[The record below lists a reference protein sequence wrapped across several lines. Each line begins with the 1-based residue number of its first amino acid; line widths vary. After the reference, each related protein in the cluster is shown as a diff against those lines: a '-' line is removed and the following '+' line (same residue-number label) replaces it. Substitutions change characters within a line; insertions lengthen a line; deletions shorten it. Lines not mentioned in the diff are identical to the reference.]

1 MNEPRSKPKILT
13 VDDKPQNL
21 YALEKL
27 LAKLGVEIIQ
37 ATSGFEALSLTLEH
51 DFCLAIV
58 DVQMPEMDGYELVE
72 LLRGNPSTANLPIIF
87 VSAIFSD
94 EYHHRKGY
102 DAGAVDFLSKP
113 FVPEILLSKARVFLD
128 LYHQRIKLE
137 ELINQLHAKNEV
149 LENEIKQRQEAETA
163 LQRANRD
170 KDRLFSIISHDLRNP
185 FQVLLGNTEF
195 MLEQIEHLT
204 KADIEAMTQS
214 VYKSARTAFNLLENL
229 LTWSRLQQERIE
241 YDPGPVDL
249 NELAENTVA
258 LLEEMALSKK
268 IRLSHSIEEELFAY
282 ADSYMVDTIIRN
294 LTSNALK
301 YTPPEG
307 QVTLSAHRNGV
318 SPDQPDA
325 KWVEVKVTDTGIGI
339 SPENIA
345 KLFKIDVHHTT
356 PGTAQEAGTGLGL
369 ILCQEMIKKNGGQIW
384 IDSEENKG
392 TTVTFSVPT
401 PDDPH
406 PENG

>member
-1 MNEPRSKPKILT
+1 MNEYRSKPKILT

-27 LAKLGVEIIQ
+27 LTKLNVETIQ

-72 LLRGNPSTANLPIIF
+72 LLRGNPSTANLPVIF

-113 FVPEILLSKARVFLD
+113 FVPEILFSKARVFLD

-137 ELINQLHAKNEV
+137 EVVNQLHAKNEA
-149 LENEIKQRQEAETA
+149 LENEIKQRQQVEIA
-163 LQRANRD
+163 LQRANSD
-170 KDRLFSIISHDLRNP
+170 KDRLFAIISHDLRNP

-195 MLEQIEHLT
+195 MLEQIERLT
-204 KADIEAMTQS
+204 KADIKTMTNS
-214 VYKSARTAFNLLENL
+214 VYKSARAAFNLLENL

-249 NELAENTVA
+249 HKLAGNTVA
-258 LLEEMALSKK
+258 LLNDMALSKK
-268 IRLSHSIEEELFAY
+268 IRLTHTIEEGLFAY
-282 ADSYMVDTIIRN
+282 ADSYMVDTTIRN

-301 YTPPEG
+301 FTPAEG
-307 QVTLSAHRNGV
+307 QVILSAHRNGAL
-318 SPDQPDA
+318 SDKLET

-369 ILCQEMIKKNGGQIW
+369 ILCQEMVKKNGGEIW

-392 TTVTFSVPT
+392 TRVTFTVLAT
-401 PDDPH
+401 DGPH
-406 PENG
+406 PEEG

>member
-1 MNEPRSKPKILT
+1 MHEPRSKPKILA

-27 LAKLGVEIIQ
+27 LTKLDVEIIQ

-72 LLRGNPSTANLPIIF
+72 LLRGNPSTANLPVIF

-113 FVPEILLSKARVFLD
+113 FVSEVLLSKVRIFLD

-137 ELINQLHAKNEV
+137 KLVNQLNTKNET

-163 LQRANRD
+163 LQSANRD

-185 FQVLLGNTEF
+185 FQVLLGNAEL
-195 MLEQIEHLT
+195 MLEGLEHLS

-214 VYKSARTAFNLLENL
+214 IYRSARTAFNLLENL

-249 NELAENTVA
+249 HELAENTVA

-268 IRLSHSIEEELFAY
+268 IRLKHTIEDELFVY

-301 YTPPEG
+301 FTPAEG
-307 QVTLSAHRNGV
+307 QVTLSAHRNGI

-325 KWVEVKVTDTGIGI
+325 KWVEVKVSDTGLGI

-356 PGTAQEAGTGLGL
+356 PGTAQVV
-369 ILCQEMIKKNGGQIW
+369 CPK
-384 IDSEENKG
+384 
-392 TTVTFSVPT
+392 F
-401 PDDPH
+401 
-406 PENG
+406 

>member
-1 MNEPRSKPKILT
+1 MHEPRSKPRILA
-13 VDDKPQNL
+13 VDDKLQNL

-27 LAKLGVEIIQ
+27 LTQLDVEIIQ

-72 LLRGNPSTANLPIIF
+72 LLRGNPSTANLPVIF

-94 EYHHRKGY
+94 EYHHCKGY

-113 FVPEILLSKARVFLD
+113 FIPEILLSKTRIFLD
-128 LYHQRIKLE
+128 LYHQRSKLE
-137 ELINQLHAKNEV
+137 KLVNQLNAKNEI

-163 LQRANRD
+163 LQSANRD

-185 FQVLLGNTEF
+185 FQVLLGNAEL
-195 MLEQIEHLT
+195 MLEGLEHLSN
-204 KADIEAMTQS
+204 ADIAAMTQS
-214 VYKSARTAFNLLENL
+214 VYRSARTAFNLLENL

-249 NELAENTVA
+249 HELAENTVA
-258 LLEEMALSKK
+258 LLQETAISKR
-268 IRLSHSIEEELFAY
+268 IRLNHTIEEELFAY
-282 ADSYMVDTIIRN
+282 ADSYMIDTIIRN

-301 YTPPEG
+301 FTPAEG

-325 KWVEVKVTDTGIGI
+325 KWVEVKVCDTGLGI

-345 KLFKIDVHHTT
+345 KLFKLDVHHTT

-369 ILCQEMIKKNGGQIW
+369 ILCQEMVKKNGGQIW
-384 IDSEENKG
+384 IESEEKKG
-392 TTVTFSVPT
+392 TTVIFTVPAT
-401 PDDPH
+401 DSPS
-406 PENG
+406 PEKG